1 MFGGYTYPTQNSAQN
16 KKVINMILMDIKK
29 WTIKKKSEQLY
40 MQFVTEMIIFNLFW
54 NALQGGIFEIFM
66 VIYMVNYMLYLVSLG
81 SQ

>member
-1 MFGGYTYPTQNSAQN
+1 
-16 KKVINMILMDIKK
+16 
-29 WTIKKKSEQLY
+29 